1 MELNF
6 KDKVVLITGGSQGIG
21 AAIVKAFYL
30 DGSKVYFCGRNE
42 EKLKEVQNTLNSL
55 QVGYARYIVGDVT
68 DIKNVEAMVNEII
81 KLEGRIDILVNNAGI
96 TKDNIILRMKEE
108 EWDMVL
114 NTNLK
119 GAFFFTKAV
128 LKYMIKQKSGRII
141 NISSVV
147 GSMGNPGQGNYCA
160 SKAGIEGLT
169 RAIAREVA
177 SRGITVNAVAPGYVV
192 TPMTDVLPEDVKKG
206 LYDMIPL
213 GRLGEPDDIASA
225 VLFLASDKAAYIT
238 GQVLHVNGGMYM

>member
-1 MELNF
+1 MLDL
-6 KDKVVLITGGSQGIG
+6 KDKVVFVTGGSQGIG
-21 AAIVKAFYL
+21 ASIVKAFYNC
-30 DGSKVYFCGRNE
+30 GSKVYFCGRNE
-42 EKLKEVQNTLNSL
+42 EKLISLSKELSETCGGTY
-55 QVGYARYIVGDVT
+55 GYFVGDVT
-68 DIKNVEAMVNEII
+68 DYKKIEEMLDKII
-81 KLEGRIDILVNNAGI
+81 KQEGRIDILVNNAGV

-108 EWDMVL
+108 EWDTVI

-128 LKYMIKQKSGRII
+128 LKYMIKQKSGKII

-160 SKAGIEGLT
+160 SKAGIEGFT

-177 SRGITVNAVAPGYVV
+177 SRGITVNAVAPGYII
-192 TPMTDVLPEDVKKG
+192 TPMTDILPDNVKNN
-206 LYDMIPL
+206 LMNMIPL
-213 GRLGEPDDIASA
+213 GRLGKPEDIANA
-225 VLFLASDKAAYIT
+225 VLFLASNMADYIT